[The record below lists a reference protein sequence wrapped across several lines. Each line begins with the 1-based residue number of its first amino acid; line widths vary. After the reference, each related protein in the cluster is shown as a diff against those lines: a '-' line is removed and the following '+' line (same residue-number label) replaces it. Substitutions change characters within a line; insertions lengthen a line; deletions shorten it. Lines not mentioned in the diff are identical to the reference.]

1 MATTKKPTAVR
12 LTDDGKLLLEKMA
25 KRLGVSQT
33 AVMEMAIREMADRR
47 GVEIREATPEP
58 VAG

>member
-33 AVMEMAIREMADRR
+33 AIMEMAIREMAERR
-47 GVEIREATPEP
+47 GVDLRESVPER
-58 VAG
+58 VAA